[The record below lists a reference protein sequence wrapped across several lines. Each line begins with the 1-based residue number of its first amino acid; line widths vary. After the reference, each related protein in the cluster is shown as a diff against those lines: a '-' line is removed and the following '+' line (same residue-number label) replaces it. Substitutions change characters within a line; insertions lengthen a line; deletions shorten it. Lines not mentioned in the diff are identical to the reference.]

1 MRISEVFSDMR
12 NLIHADDAT
21 IQSRFAIG
29 GNRPPDALE
38 LSQSIMGDFSRFLAD
53 TPVINSFDLAK
64 QAGLW
69 AERVQK
75 LFGDMEDERDR
86 QVRPLNEQVADIN
99 TRYKAI
105 HNADPKRPGVF
116 DKLLAELRYRLTAY
130 ARAEEDKRI
139 AAAEAARKIA
149 EEAERIAR
157 EAEAREQEAKANADV
172 GELANVGAAIAEADQ
187 KFSDFER
194 AKRAAAVAERG
205 VPVRISSSLGGRA
218 MSMRTKETLILD
230 DAEQALKAIGVT
242 EKIREALLS
251 AARDYRKLKGQLP
264 PGVSSQTERS
274 I

>member
-1 MRISEVFSDMR
+1 MRISEMFSDAR
-12 NLIHADDAT
+12 DLIRADDVAVHT
-21 IQSRFAIG
+21 RLAIG

-38 LSQSIMGDFSRFLAD
+38 LSQSIMEDFSRFLAE

-75 LFGDMEDERDR
+75 LFGDMEDERDS

-99 TRYKAI
+99 AKYKAV
-105 HNADPKRPGVF
+105 HNVDTKRPGAF
-116 DKLLAELRYRLTAY
+116 DKLLTELRYRLTAY

-149 EEAERIAR
+149 EEAERVAR
-157 EAEAREQEAKANADV
+157 EAEARERQAKLDADV
-172 GELANVGAAIAEADQ
+172 GECTDVGAAIVEADQ

-194 AKRAAAVAERG
+194 ANRAAAVAERSI
-205 VPVRISSSLGGRA
+205 PVRISSGLGGRA
-218 MSMRTKETLILD
+218 LSMRTKETLILD
-230 DAEQALKAIGVT
+230 DAETALKAIGVT

-251 AARDYRKLKGQLP
+251 ASRDYRKLKGQLP
-264 PGVSSQTERS
+264 PGVSSQTERT